1 MEKITNI
8 SSTRNGDILR
18 KIAKKGKLISLVSHE
33 YLFLLKLLI
42 IHDEL
47 ILILQFILLIP
58 YKAFWV

>member
-58 YKAFWV
+58 YKAF

>member
-58 YKAFWV
+58 YKALWV

>member
-8 SSTRNGDILR
+8 SSTRNADILR
-18 KIAKKGKLISLVSHE
+18 KIAKKGKLIFLVSHE

-58 YKAFWV
+58 YKAF